1 MKLSKFRSVDVPLFT
16 GKVYLVT
23 TMKEYNQLL
32 KHVDQAKCTDVV
44 AGKALFL
51 KNYTTG
57 ECNYIVGVFN
67 GSIETLVHE
76 LAHITFFILN
86 EHGVSIQDGQT
97 NETYCYLLGSL
108 FNSLKDYINES
119 KR

>member
-1 MKLSKFRSVDVPLFT
+1 MKLSKFRSIDVPLFT

-32 KHVDQAKCTDVV
+32 KHVDQAKCTNVV

-51 KNYTTG
+51 KNSTTG
-57 ECNYIVGVFN
+57 ECNYIAGVFN

-86 EHGVSIQDGQT
+86 EHGVSIQDGQS

-108 FNSLKDYINES
+108 FNSLKEML
-119 KR
+119 